1 MKIIRIDIDK
11 LKQNIYEIEKVAAEM
26 EFKTSKSLYY
36 QGVIDNLIWLKE
48 IIKDCT
54 IKKDGYIDYEI

>member
-11 LKQNIYEIEKVAAEM
+11 LKQNIYEIEKVASEM